1 MSSLGFLTASAG
13 LLYAVIIVVAWFRS
27 QTPFVGWA
35 PIMITILIVGGLIMM
50 MLGIIGEYLWRI
62 YDDIKKRPLYIVEQQ
77 LPMRVTTSEN
87 DRN

>member
-1 MSSLGFLTASAG
+1 
-13 LLYAVIIVVAWFRS
+13 
-27 QTPFVGWA
+27 
-35 PIMITILIVGGLIMM
+35 MITILIVGGLIMM